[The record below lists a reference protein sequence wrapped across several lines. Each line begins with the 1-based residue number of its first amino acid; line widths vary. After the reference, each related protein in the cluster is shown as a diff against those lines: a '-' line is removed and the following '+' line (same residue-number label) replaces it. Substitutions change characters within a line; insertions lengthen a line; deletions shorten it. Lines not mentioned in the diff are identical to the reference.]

1 MNETLPLNNHP
12 IGTILQYFNLTIS
25 TTGIL
30 FNFFAFAVFHFSPK
44 FQKLKFT
51 IFFKA
56 LVIFDIFTLLH
67 SYRYFMAFNLN
78 INLEIASPIL
88 CKLLEYTNYVFD
100 STSTWIFGVILVERL
115 VTISYPSHRHWFTS
129 KRNQILIISFVI
141 LFSLIYYITIP
152 LFRVIIWSDFDNST
166 ICNYSDRTHALVVYL
181 ADFSNIVISSLI
193 FNNMVTITTIVCVYR
208 SRRRATSQTNQ
219 TKRRKNIIRDRKFAI
234 TSIVMDFVLFLCEMP
249 VMSLL
254 LVSNYVGDE
263 SGMLFS
269 IGYFFFALKCSSCFW
284 INLVANSIFRNEFF
298 RIFSLGFKNVDPK
311 EMSTL

>member
-1 MNETLPLNNHP
+1 MPLNNHT
-12 IGTILQYFNLTIS
+12 IGTILQYINLTLS
-25 TTGIL
+25 TIGIP

-44 FQKLKFT
+44 FQKHKFT

-67 SYRYFMAFNLN
+67 SYRYFMAFNSN
-78 INLEIASPIL
+78 INIESGSPIL
-88 CKLLEYTNYVFD
+88 CKLLEYSNYVFD

-129 KRNQILIISFVI
+129 KSNQILIISSII
-141 LFSLIYYITIP
+141 LFSLFYYITIP
-152 LFRVIIWSDFDNST
+152 LFRVLIRNNFDNST

-181 ADFSNIVISSLI
+181 TDFSNIVISSLI
-193 FNNMVTITTIVCVYR
+193 FNNMVTIATIVCVYR
-208 SRRRATSQTNQ
+208 SRRRAISSQTKQ
-219 TKRRKNIIRDRKFAI
+219 RKIIIRDRKFAI

-254 LVSNYVGDE
+254 VVSNYVGDE

-298 RIFSLGFKNVDPK
+298 RIFKIDFKNLNPK
-311 EMSTL
+311 EISTF